1 MNSAETPLH
10 KVRGMG
16 SAHSG
21 TGHFWHERVT
31 SVALIPLSLWF
42 GYVML
47 GLAGTSEVTALQ
59 FLAHPWNAILMGA
72 FVAFSL
78 WHAYLGLQVVVDDYI
93 RHQDFP
99 DAGDPLLRHRRHGG
113 LPVCDRAHRR
123 LIGPSSKGNVHAR
136 LHYR

>member
-42 GYVML
+42 AYVML

-78 WHAYLGLQVVVDDYI
+78 WDAYLGLQVVVDDYI
-93 RHQDFP
+93 HTPGTKIFLMLVIRFSVI
-99 DAGDPLLRHRRHGG
+99 AVTAACLFAIVRIAAL
-113 LPVCDRAHRR
+113 
-123 LIGPSSKGNVHAR
+123 
-136 LHYR
+136 

>member
-16 SAHSG
+16 SSHSG

-42 GYVML
+42 AYAML

-93 RHQDFP
+93 HTTGTKIF
-99 DAGDPLLRHRRHGG
+99 LLLTIRFAVIAVTATCLFAIVRIAA
-113 LPVCDRAHRR
+113 L
-123 LIGPSSKGNVHAR
+123 
-136 LHYR
+136 